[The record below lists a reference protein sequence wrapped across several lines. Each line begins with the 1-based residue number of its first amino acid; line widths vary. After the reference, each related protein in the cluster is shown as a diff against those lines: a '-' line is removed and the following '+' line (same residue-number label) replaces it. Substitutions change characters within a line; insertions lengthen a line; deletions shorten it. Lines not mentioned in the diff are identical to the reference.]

1 MLVAQAKRLD
11 AVVLTRNDTF
21 ARYDVEVLPV

>member
-11 AVVLTRNDTF
+11 AVVVTRDRAF
-21 ARYDVEVLPV
+21 ARYDVKVLTA